1 MAIECEAIRF
11 VNGMKRFEQTYS
23 SKKNCVKLTIG
34 WLIRYVLVLVSLL
47 CDSVCYKIGLKWF
60 IFLKQGILRRNKNKI
75 VLLIIFFN

>member
-11 VNGMKRFEQTYS
+11 VNGMKWFEQTYS

-34 WLIRYVLVLVSLL
+34 WLMIYVSVLVSLL

-60 IFLKQGILRRNKNKI
+60 IFLKQGILRRKKNKI